1 MNRSL
6 IELTRYALGRDF
18 LVRRIEREVIES
30 TAKELLPLFEKV
42 TVEEGLLEKVVDEL
56 CKEQSEK
63 LQEGAVDVLESN
75 IKHFEIPEV
84 PSSHEVPTIES
95 ISVYDAEF
103 EHIND
108 IDKIDQLVDEYEGFK
123 SEMTSAR
130 EDFESYMDKIAEL
143 IDNMDDVIDEADD
156 IIMKLDDRK
165 YFIEEDE
172 QK

>member
-1 MNRSL
+1 M
-6 IELTRYALGRDF
+6 
-18 LVRRIEREVIES
+18 
-30 TAKELLPLFEKV
+30 FEKV
-42 TVEEGLLEKVVDEL
+42 TVEEVLLEKVVDKL